1 MAKKLKIVEL
11 YAGTGRSVQPFLQ
24 WKKVAAP
31 LLVDVNAYAAE
42 VYKHNFSNANY
53 STMDLKKTSSKE
65 IANLAGGKVDILL
78 GCPPCQG
85 YSDTGSRQ
93 PCDPRNS
100 HITQFSKFVSE
111 LKPLAI
117 GMENVPL
124 LAESSRFDSFISE
137 IESLHYRWTASIVNA
152 ALYGSCQSRQRL
164 IFVAIRK
171 DVGVQPQ
178 FSDPQ
183 FGGEKR
189 YYSYSLKKMCK
200 IKDDP
205 VGILGRT
212 PGTLRTSGL
221 LPQKMVDVQG
231 SKPIPT
237 VWDVIN
243 DLPRIGSKEA
253 VKDDHV
259 AWEHTSAILRRM
271 KHVHEGGRWSG
282 GNDHFSQA
290 YGRLH
295 RKGLARTITTYL
307 ANPGSGRFWHPV
319 QNRALTLREAARIQG
334 FPDSF
339 KFSERKSKNCVLV
352 GNALDSVLADL
363 TYQTIRKCIE

>member
-1 MAKKLKIVEL
+1 
-11 YAGTGRSVQPFLQ
+11 VQPFLQ
-24 WKKVAAP
+24 WKRVAAP
-31 LLVDVNAYAAE
+31 LLVDVNEYAAE
-42 VYKHNFSNANY
+42 VYRHNFPTANY
-53 STMDLKKTSSKE
+53 STLNLKDASSTK
-65 IANLAGGKVDILL
+65 ISGLVGGKVDILL

-85 YSDTGSRQ
+85 YSDTGSRR
-93 PCDPRNS
+93 PRDPRNS
-100 HITQFSKFVSE
+100 HITQFSQFVRD
-111 LKPLAI
+111 LKPLAV

-124 LAESSRFDSFISE
+124 LAESSRFNSFIKV
-137 IESLHYRWTASIVNA
+137 IESLEYLWTASIVNA

-164 IFVAIRK
+164 LFVAIRK
-171 DVGVQPQ
+171 DVGVQPL
-178 FSDPQ
+178 FSLPQ

-189 YYSYSLKKMCK
+189 YYSYSLKKTCRL
-200 IKDDP
+200 KDDP

-212 PGTLRTSGL
+212 PGTLRTSAL
-221 LPQKMVDVQG
+221 LPQNMADVQG

-237 VWDVIN
+237 VWDVIS

-282 GNDHFSQA
+282 GKDHFSQA

-295 RKGLARTITTYL
+295 RQGLARTITTYL

-339 KFSERKSKNCVLV
+339 KFLSRKSDNCVLV
-352 GNALDSVLADL
+352 GNALDSVLAGL
-363 TYQTIRKCIE
+363 TYETIRKCLE